1 MCLISYCP
9 EGTDKNS
16 DEVHEFI
23 RTGMHT
29 QRDGSGF
36 MYKKKGENLVYLS
49 KGYKNVEALIGDIT
63 RCNLEKDDILAI
75 HHRTSTSGKT
85 DDVNTHP
92 FVVSKNHE
100 EVITL
105 EDKVDKPVFMHN
117 GIFTLEKYEKM
128 NLDFSDTYAFARYI
142 LTNPGVMNLYRNDP
156 EMFQFALSAI
166 VRGSRTLTFFPDRV
180 PIMTGSYTEHNGYY
194 HSNDCFRN
202 LNARD
207 RGGAGH
213 GVGKNTTNNGGGLE
227 TNVSVP
233 NLPTLS
239 LVNGFKFKP
248 AARLCG
254 DDIEITEENCEH
266 FYYVKKADMSAARI
280 LEFHSDSY
288 GEFKDGSMELLHL
301 TNDSFKSYAITI
313 GKTEF
318 NTTYFFYPKPVY
330 GKIYKDYLVL
340 LKSYEIPGKRALKK
354 MLDLLRRNKVKSLND
369 TLNFKKAKRSFNK
382 IALYYYYKRYRNEL
396 FTDPQDLSF
405 TLAIPANAYID
416 KDLVPAD

>member
-16 DEVHEFI
+16 NEVHEFI
-23 RTGMHT
+23 RTGMLT

-36 MYKKKGENLVYLS
+36 MYKKKGEHLVFIS
-49 KGYKNVEALIGDIT
+49 KGYRNIDALIGDIK

-85 DDVNTHP
+85 DEFNTHP
-92 FVVSKNHE
+92 FVVSKNHD

-128 NLDFSDTYAFARYI
+128 NLDFSDTYAFVRYI
-142 LTNPGVMNLYRNDP
+142 MTNPDIMNLYRNSP
-156 EMFQFALSAI
+156 EMFQYALSAI
-166 VRGSRTLTFFPDRV
+166 VRNSRTLTFFPDRV
-180 PIMTGSYTEHNGYY
+180 PVMTGSFTEHNGYY

-202 LNARD
+202 ANSRD
-207 RGGAGH
+207 RGGSGST
-213 GVGKNTTNNGGGLE
+213 VGKNTTPLGGGLG
-227 TNVSVP
+227 TNVSDP

-239 LVNGFKFKP
+239 LVSGLKYKP

-254 DDIEITEENCEH
+254 DDIEITEENCDH
-266 FYYVKKADMSAARI
+266 FYYVKKADPTAARI
-280 LEFHSDSY
+280 WEFHSDSY
-288 GEFKDGSMELLHL
+288 NEFKGGIMELLHL
-301 TNDSFKSYAITI
+301 TNGSFKSYAITV

-318 NTTYFFYPKPVY
+318 YSTYFFYPKPIY

-340 LKSYEIPGKRALKK
+340 LRSFEVPGKRAMKK
-354 MLDLLRRNKVKSLND
+354 MLDLLRRNKVRSLND

-382 IALYYYYKRYRNEL
+382 IALYYFYKRYRDGL
-396 FTDPQDLSF
+396 FVDPEDLKF
-405 TLAIPANAYID
+405 KLEIPANAYID
-416 KDLVPAD
+416 KDLAPAD